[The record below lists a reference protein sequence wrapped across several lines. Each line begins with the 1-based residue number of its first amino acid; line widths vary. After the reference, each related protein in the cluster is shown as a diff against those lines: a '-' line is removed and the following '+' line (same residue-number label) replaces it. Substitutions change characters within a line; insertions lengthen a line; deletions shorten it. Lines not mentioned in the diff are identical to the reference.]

1 MKFYLFPLLLLVL
14 PSLAYTQMDTY
25 KYKRELSGIKD
36 QWHQIQLP
44 NAIFKHLQKE
54 VGDIRIYGITP
65 KNDTIEVPYI
75 WSTKPHST
83 ISIDFKTINTSR
95 TKAGHFITFEIPIS
109 KSINE
114 IELDFK
120 ETDFDWKAQLEGSQD
135 QKNWYTIL
143 EDYRIVAIK
152 NDLENYQFTTLNFT
166 DSKYQFYRL
175 HIPTQD
181 DLNLLKARIAYQ
193 QVNPNHFTPYPI
205 KNTTTSFDQ
214 KRKTSQIDIQLTEPV
229 PVNAIKL
236 SILEK
241 YDYYRPMT
249 IQYATDSI
257 KTSNGWKNI
266 YQYFDNDV
274 LSSSKENDFLLKT
287 RITDKIRLTI
297 RHADNPPLS
306 ITSVDVSGIP
316 YQLNARFTESAN
328 YFLTYGNDKA
338 TTPSYDLKHFIN
350 KIPKTISPLTIG
362 PVQKMP
368 ASTPVAPIFSS
379 KAWLWGIMLLIIVV
393 LGGFTLK
400 MIRENK

>member
-25 KYKRELSGIKD
+25 KYKRELSGVKD

-114 IELDFK
+114 IALDFN

-175 HIPTQD
+175 T
-181 DLNLLKARIAYQ
+181 
-193 QVNPNHFTPYPI
+193 
-205 KNTTTSFDQ
+205 
-214 KRKTSQIDIQLTEPV
+214 
-229 PVNAIKL
+229 
-236 SILEK
+236 
-241 YDYYRPMT
+241 
-249 IQYATDSI
+249 
-257 KTSNGWKNI
+257 
-266 YQYFDNDV
+266 
-274 LSSSKENDFLLKT
+274 
-287 RITDKIRLTI
+287 
-297 RHADNPPLS
+297 
-306 ITSVDVSGIP
+306 
-316 YQLNARFTESAN
+316 
-328 YFLTYGNDKA
+328 
-338 TTPSYDLKHFIN
+338 
-350 KIPKTISPLTIG
+350 
-362 PVQKMP
+362 
-368 ASTPVAPIFSS
+368 
-379 KAWLWGIMLLIIVV
+379 
-393 LGGFTLK
+393 
-400 MIRENK
+400 